1 MHKVVRPFAYS
12 VDGLT
17 LVDLSVG
24 DERDFGELAVG
35 LLAEGWIEPAIASE
49 AAAESQAEESV
60 LVVAAE
66 EPVAIE
72 PRSVRKRK

>member
-24 DERDFGELAVG
+24 DERDFGDLAAG
-35 LLAEGWIEPAIASE
+35 LLKEGYIEPAS
-49 AAAESQAEESV
+49 AA
-60 LVVAAE
+60 VVEPEE
-66 EPVAIE
+66 EPVAETVNIE
-72 PRSVRKRK
+72 PRAARKRK

>member
-24 DERDFGELAVG
+24 DERDFGDLTVG
-35 LLAEGWIEPAIASE
+35 LLKEGYIEPA
-49 AAAESQAEESV
+49 AAAVEPTD
-60 LVVAAE
+60 
-66 EPVAIE
+66 EPVPETVNIE
-72 PRSVRKRK
+72 PRAARKRK